1 MVSLNGGLNPANIT
15 TRFGTVSTTF
25 DPLFVGETA
34 ATGFDFNLNTLT
46 LTANS
51 QHQSGTD
58 FGNVSGGDL
67 QGVITSPGLPKGK
80 VLGRANGSYL
90 IHGGFSPAVA
100 GTVTDENGNQGT
112 VNTVVQGGLNAL
124 ETPSRMRTS
133 ASASFP
139 QGRGLILENIDG
151 FANPPVFRKSPHLLN
166 LSRTAPF
173 GLSGE
178 FADTQVFA
186 TGAVMQHFP
195 RTLARLSTGGN
206 PDFRLPTAA
215 ELAAM
220 EAFMLAGDFPPGND
234 PDKFDL
240 DRFALTAQQQSGRT
254 AFFGAAKCSQCHGG
268 DVLAVTTVD
277 ILGKGIGVNAVFDTG
292 VVNEPINGPGIDN
305 LPCEPSVGMCGTRE
319 FSTPQLFNVKNLAPF
334 FHDASVA
341 TLAEAIDF
349 YNSPRF
355 NNSPAG
361 MAIGGIAI
369 TAGTIADIQ
378 AFLEGLV
385 GITGIVPATGDVG
398 GGTGVTISGTNF
410 VNGATVSIGGVA
422 PTNVVRVN
430 MTTIT
435 ATTPG
440 HAAGL
445 VDVVVTN
452 PGETPLTLTDGFTF
466 AATSPTVSSIVPTSG
481 STAGGTIVT
490 ITGTNFVNGATV
502 SIGGVATTGETGA
515 ETTSLAVIN
524 GTTITA
530 VTGARGAATVDVVVT
545 NPDMLTGTL
554 TNGFVYL
561 ATAGTAFTDDP
572 LGAGTSIKGDH
583 FNELRDRINEQ
594 LQRFLQPV
602 HAFTNAITAGAIVR
616 AVDLLELY
624 TAVNNALTAAG
635 QATISVPTI
644 TAGVTTATAAH
655 INDLRAAV
663 LLLEAL

>member
-1 MVSLNGGLNPANIT
+1 
-15 TRFGTVSTTF
+15 
-25 DPLFVGETA
+25 
-34 ATGFDFNLNTLT
+34 
-46 LTANS
+46 
-51 QHQSGTD
+51 
-58 FGNVSGGDL
+58 
-67 QGVITSPGLPKGK
+67 
-80 VLGRANGSYL
+80 
-90 IHGGFSPAVA
+90 
-100 GTVTDENGNQGT
+100 
-112 VNTVVQGGLNAL
+112 
-124 ETPSRMRTS
+124 
-133 ASASFP
+133 
-139 QGRGLILENIDG
+139 
-151 FANPPVFRKSPHLLN
+151 
-166 LSRTAPF
+166 
-173 GLSGE
+173 
-178 FADTQVFA
+178 
-186 TGAVMQHFP
+186 
-195 RTLARLSTGGN
+195 
-206 PDFRLPTAA
+206 
-215 ELAAM
+215 
-220 EAFMLAGDFPPGND
+220 
-234 PDKFDL
+234 
-240 DRFALTAQQQSGRT
+240 
-254 AFFGAAKCSQCHGG
+254 
-268 DVLAVTTVD
+268 
-277 ILGKGIGVNAVFDTG
+277 
-292 VVNEPINGPGIDN
+292 
-305 LPCEPSVGMCGTRE
+305 
-319 FSTPQLFNVKNLAPF
+319 
-334 FHDASVA
+334 
-341 TLAEAIDF
+341 
-349 YNSPRF
+349 
-355 NNSPAG
+355 

-385 GITGIVPATGDVG
+385 GITGIVPVTGDVG

-422 PTNVVRVN
+422 ATNVVRVN

-435 ATTPG
+435 ATTPA

-530 VTGARGAATVDVVVT
+530 VTGARDAATVDVVVT

-572 LGAGTSIKGDH
+572 LGAGTQIKAAH

-644 TAGVTTATAAH
+644 TPEVTTATAAH

>member
-1 MVSLNGGLNPANIT
+1 
-15 TRFGTVSTTF
+15 
-25 DPLFVGETA
+25 
-34 ATGFDFNLNTLT
+34 
-46 LTANS
+46 
-51 QHQSGTD
+51 
-58 FGNVSGGDL
+58 
-67 QGVITSPGLPKGK
+67 
-80 VLGRANGSYL
+80 
-90 IHGGFSPAVA
+90 
-100 GTVTDENGNQGT
+100 
-112 VNTVVQGGLNAL
+112 
-124 ETPSRMRTS
+124 
-133 ASASFP
+133 
-139 QGRGLILENIDG
+139 
-151 FANPPVFRKSPHLLN
+151 
-166 LSRTAPF
+166 
-173 GLSGE
+173 
-178 FADTQVFA
+178 
-186 TGAVMQHFP
+186 MQHFP

-220 EAFMLAGDFPPGND
+220 EAFMLAEEFPPGTD
-234 PDKFDL
+234 PNKFDL

-254 AFFGAAKCSQCHGG
+254 AFLGAAKCSQCHGG

-277 ILGKGIGVNAVFDTG
+277 ILGKGIGVNAAFDTG
-292 VVNEPINGPGIDN
+292 VVNEPINGAGIDN
-305 LPCEPSVGMCGTRE
+305 LSCEPSVGMCGTRE

-334 FHDASVA
+334 FHDASAA

-361 MAIGGIAI
+361 VAIGGIAI

-385 GITGIVPATGDVG
+385 GITGIVPVTGDVA

-410 VNGATVSIGGVA
+410 VNGATVSMGGVA
-422 PTNVVRVN
+422 ATNVVRVN

-435 ATTPG
+435 ATTPA

-466 AATSPTVSSIVPTSG
+466 AAAPAPTVTSIVPTSG

-545 NPDMLTGTL
+545 NPDMLT
-554 TNGFVYL
+554 NGFVYL

-572 LGAGTSIKGDH
+572 LGAGTQIKAAH

-602 HAFTNAITAGAIVR
+602 HAFTNAITAGAVVR

-624 TAVNNALTAAG
+624 TAVNNALTAAS
-635 QATISVPTI
+635 QTTISVPTI
-644 TAGVTTATAAH
+644 TSGVTTATAAH